1 MTQNKNLNQ
10 NTLNVENYLDK
21 IKNYLETKKLNYYD
35 IRLQKIN
42 NLSINIDKT
51 QTKDINQNI
60 LIGIGIRT
68 IKNKK
73 LGFCSTTNLENY
85 KNIIDHV

>member
-35 IRLQKIN
+35 IRLQK
-42 NLSINIDKT
+42 
-51 QTKDINQNI
+51 
-60 LIGIGIRT
+60 
-68 IKNKK
+68 NK
-73 LGFCSTTNLENY
+73 
-85 KNIIDHV
+85 